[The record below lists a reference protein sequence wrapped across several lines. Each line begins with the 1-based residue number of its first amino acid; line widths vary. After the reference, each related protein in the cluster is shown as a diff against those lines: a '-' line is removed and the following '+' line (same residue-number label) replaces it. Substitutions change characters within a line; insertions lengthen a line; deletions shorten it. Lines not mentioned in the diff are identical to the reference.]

1 MGVLGRGFILI
12 VRCYL
17 LKLKLIIYLFESLRA
32 YHKS

>member
-17 LKLKLIIYLFESLRA
+17 LKLKLIIYLFKSLRA
-32 YHKS
+32 YHIY